1 MIFST
6 SKTELQKALQKL
18 AKASPLRSTL
28 PSLSCFLIKTKDEK
42 AVLKATDLE
51 ITIET
56 TIPTSIEEPG
66 IASLPI
72 KTLLDITNELPETRI
87 TFSVNENNNVKIT
100 TDLGE
105 YNIMAKPPDE
115 FPNTPKI
122 QNSDKIAI
130 EGKILKE
137 IIDSSSFAVS
147 RDELKPALTGVLF
160 KISSEGVI
168 AVSTDGHR
176 LVKYKRNDYS
186 TNSTINDIIIPKK
199 FLSYLSN
206 HISGSDVILHIEENH
221 MAAKIKDDIIS
232 TRIISESFPNYESV
246 IPKDNNKRLTISKE
260 DLLGAI
266 RRVSI
271 FSNKSTHQVVLDLSS
286 TKCSITTEDPEKAS
300 KARESIPATYEG
312 DPVLIGYN
320 AEYLKDVITH
330 VPNNEIVIDLNTPV
344 SAALFSSSKKDEN
357 IESTMLLM
365 PIRLND

>member
-186 TNSTINDIIIPKK
+186 TNSPQK
-199 FLSYLSN
+199 
-206 HISGSDVILHIEENH
+206 
-221 MAAKIKDDIIS
+221 
-232 TRIISESFPNYESV
+232 
-246 IPKDNNKRLTISKE
+246 
-260 DLLGAI
+260 
-266 RRVSI
+266 
-271 FSNKSTHQVVLDLSS
+271 
-286 TKCSITTEDPEKAS
+286 
-300 KARESIPATYEG
+300 
-312 DPVLIGYN
+312 VLII
-320 AEYLKDVITH
+320 LIKPHIW
-330 VPNNEIVIDLNTPV
+330 
-344 SAALFSSSKKDEN
+344 
-357 IESTMLLM
+357 
-365 PIRLND
+365 IRCNFAY

>member
-18 AKASPLRSTL
+18 SKASPLRSTL
-28 PSLSCFLIKTKDEK
+28 PSLSCFLIRTKDGK
-42 AVLKATDLE
+42 AALKATDLE

-56 TIPTSIEEPG
+56 IIPTSIEEPG
-66 IASLPI
+66 VASLPI
-72 KTLLDITNELPETRI
+72 KTLLEITNELPETRI
-87 TFSVNENNNVKIT
+87 TFSINEKNNVKIT

-105 YNIMAKPPDE
+105 YSIMAKPADE

-122 QNSDKIAI
+122 QNSDKIVI
-130 EGKILKE
+130 EGRILKE

-160 KISSEGVI
+160 KISSDGVI

-176 LVKYKRNDYS
+176 LVKYKRNDFVA
-186 TNSTINDIIIPKK
+186 NSTIKDIIIPKK

-206 HISGSDVILHIEENH
+206 HISESDVSLHIEENH
-221 MAAKIKDDIIS
+221 MAARIKDDTIS
-232 TRIISESFPNYESV
+232 TRIIGESFPNYESV

-266 RRVSI
+266 KRVSI

-286 TKCSITTEDPEKAS
+286 KKCSITTEDPEKAS
-300 KARESIPATYEG
+300 RASETIHAIYEG

-320 AEYLKDVITH
+320 AEYLKDIITH

-344 SAALFSSSKKDEN
+344 SAALFSSSKKDDN